1 MNLRILAWMKA
12 LSQDQSI
19 QDLIVNQMVVRTP
32 GLKSLI
38 RHMETGPAGGCESHK
53 FGIAGVSMGAGLNS
67 TTLASTHYQIS
78 SNRMV
83 YLQRSERDRYVFFQQ
98 LHHTYLQCLD
108 CKTHVMKNLQ
118 LK

>member
-38 RHMETGPAGGCESHK
+38 RHMATGPAGGCESHK

-78 SNRMV
+78 SNLFICREVNVIVM
-83 YLQRSERDRYVFFQQ
+83 YFFSSCII
-98 LHHTYLQCLD
+98 HICSA
-108 CKTHVMKNLQ
+108 
-118 LK
+118 